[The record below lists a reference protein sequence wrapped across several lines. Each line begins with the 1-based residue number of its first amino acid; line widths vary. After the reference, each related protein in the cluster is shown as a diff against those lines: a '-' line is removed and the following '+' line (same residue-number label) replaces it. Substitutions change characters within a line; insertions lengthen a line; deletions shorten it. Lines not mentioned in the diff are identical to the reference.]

1 MFGGV
6 IEQFPRC
13 YPLPRPRSPRRNLYA
28 PIKVHL
34 AMHEKQEKF
43 RFRETV

>member
-1 MFGGV
+1 ML
-6 IEQFPRC
+6 
-13 YPLPRPRSPRRNLYA
+13 YPLIVFHHPRRNHYA

>member
-1 MFGGV
+1 M
-6 IEQFPRC
+6 EQFPRC